1 MTGWMLSAT
10 MHCSYRARSSPR
22 CWESRCQTASVYQ
35 SWSAAWI
42 CAACFKSP
50 GLLRASGRSCKYI
63 RKLVRMRHR
72 RPENDLISALTAAQE
87 AGDKLNE
94 DELLAMIVLL
104 LIAGY
109 ETINLI
115 GNGTALL
122 ENPAET

>member
-1 MTGWMLSAT
+1 
-10 MHCSYRARSSPR
+10 
-22 CWESRCQTASVYQ
+22 
-35 SWSAAWI
+35 
-42 CAACFKSP
+42 
-50 GLLRASGRSCKYI
+50 
-63 RKLVRMRHR
+63 MRHR
-72 RPENDLISALTAAQE
+72 RPENDLMCALTAAQE

>member
-1 MTGWMLSAT
+1 MVDLRGVLQVP
-10 MHCSYRARSSPR
+10 RAAPSF
-22 CWESRCQTASVYQ
+22 WAFLQ
-35 SWSAAWI
+35 
-42 CAACFKSP
+42 
-50 GLLRASGRSCKYI
+50 YI